1 MVRESRLS
9 AAQCESKLKHPTRR
23 IASIVT
29 VLQKHPVPH
38 LLSLLVLLLV
48 MLPGMATAQ
57 GGSGFTIYGDLKVDE
72 SKVSGLKP
80 TSFQV
85 VLQTRNLSVV
95 GRQTVAKNGR
105 YRFENLNS
113 GIYYIIVM
121 MESSEIANVRVM
133 LVGSVGTDYRQDIS
147 LEWRPSSP
155 GRKEK
160 TGVVSADLYLRSESN
175 SSLFEKAEEAIKKK
189 NYTQAISLLRK
200 LVTADPKDF
209 EAWTELGTMY
219 FTQKEH
225 DEAEKSYLRSLVA
238 KPLFALALLNLGKLR
253 LAQKN
258 NAGAIEMLAKAVTV
272 PPPSAEAN
280 YFLGEAYLAT
290 GKGSKAVD
298 YMNEAI
304 RIDPIERAEIH
315 LRVAE
320 IYDNVGLKELAAGEY
335 EKFLKKR
342 PDYPEKKKL
351 QKYVAD
357 NKP

>member
-1 MVRESRLS
+1 MRAPKLNTVQRTIRVNCASKGILYIATQVSLPWLLLILFCLTAERA
-9 AAQCESKLKHPTRR
+9 AAQGT
-23 IASIVT
+23 
-29 VLQKHPVPH
+29 
-38 LLSLLVLLLV
+38 
-48 MLPGMATAQ
+48 
-57 GGSGFTIYGDLKVDE
+57 GFTIYGDLRVDE

-113 GIYYIIVM
+113 GVYYIIVM
-121 MESSEIANVRVM
+121 MESSEITNVRVM

-155 GRKEK
+155 EKKEK
-160 TGVVSADLYLRSESN
+160 AGVVSAGDHYLRSESN
-175 SSLFEKAEEAIKKK
+175 SSLFEKVEQAIKRK

-200 LVTADPKDF
+200 IVTSDPQDF

-219 FTQKEH
+219 FTQKEPR
-225 DEAEKSYLRSLVA
+225 EAEMAYLRALEA

-258 NAGAIEMLAKAVTV
+258 PSGAIETLAKAVTI

-280 YFLGEAYLAT
+280 YFLGEAYL
-290 GKGSKAVD
+290 GIKKGSKAVA
-298 YMNEAI
+298 YMNEAL
-304 RIDPIERAEIH
+304 RIEPLTKAEIH
-315 LRVAE
+315 LRIAA
-320 IYDNVGLKELAAGEY
+320 IYDNVGLRDLAAAEY
-335 EKFLKKR
+335 EQFLKKR
-342 PDYPEKKKL
+342 RDYKDRKALEQYISENKKR
-351 QKYVAD
+351 
-357 NKP
+357 